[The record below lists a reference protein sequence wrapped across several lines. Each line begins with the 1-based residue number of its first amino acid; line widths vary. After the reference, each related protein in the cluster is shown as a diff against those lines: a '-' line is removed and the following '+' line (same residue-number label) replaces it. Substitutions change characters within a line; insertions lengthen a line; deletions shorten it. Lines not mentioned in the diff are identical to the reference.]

1 MAKDD
6 YFVIAYKILKYL
18 YECLKQGKQPDMG
31 VLDADFF
38 SVGSQYWGYIIRNL
52 HEEGYLAG
60 VAVLDGGFAGIRPD
74 VEITPKGIQYLE
86 ENSMFRKVKETIKD
100 IREIMPI

>member
-18 YECLKQGKQPDMG
+18 YECLKKGKQPDVA

-38 SVGSQYWGYIIRNL
+38 SISAQYWVYIIRNL
-52 HEEGYLAG
+52 YEEGHIAG
-60 VAVLDGGFAGIRPD
+60 VTVLDGGFAGMRPD

-86 ENSMFRKVKETIKD
+86 ENSMFRKVRETIKD